1 MNKNKLNIKPYGI
14 RLALT
19 LMIIC
24 GTWKLYALLNDKTNQ
39 QAPLL
44 FTKLTMLAYSQ
55 EVLNID
61 IEEEV
66 ATSIKRLSMPLA
78 LVKQTMPFSKLID
91 RGSYEEE
98 LSGHFHIPEEE
109 ELITLEK
116 DNLYTPDLPTP
127 IKQQINLDQL
137 SDPQYLLNKI
147 YTGDR
152 NILTIDE
159 ELFEEWD
166 FKELA
171 QREFRIDESVE
182 GPKVLVFHTHAKELF
197 ADEETG
203 DLGVVA
209 VGNALEEILEEEYG
223 IETLH
228 VTDHFYENDTT
239 TSTDGCYERMEAV
252 IQTVLDQNPSIQICI
267 DLHRDGIEGDAKVTG
282 DLNGEEAA
290 KIMFVNG
297 MTRQKNQAGENV
309 PMKSLVNP
317 YLEDNLAFSLQM
329 QIEGMKYYPQLMRKI
344 YLKGYRY
351 SLNMKPMSLLI
362 EIGAQNETS
371 EEAIRTAEPIAHLL
385 AKVLEKD

>member
-1 MNKNKLNIKPYGI
+1 
-14 RLALT
+14 
-19 LMIIC
+19 
-24 GTWKLYALLNDKTNQ
+24 
-39 QAPLL
+39 
-44 FTKLTMLAYSQ
+44 
-55 EVLNID
+55 
-61 IEEEV
+61 
-66 ATSIKRLSMPLA
+66 
-78 LVKQTMPFSKLID
+78 
-91 RGSYEEE
+91 
-98 LSGHFHIPEEE
+98 
-109 ELITLEK
+109 
-116 DNLYTPDLPTP
+116 
-127 IKQQINLDQL
+127 
-137 SDPQYLLNKI
+137 
-147 YTGDR
+147 
-152 NILTIDE
+152 
-159 ELFEEWD
+159 
-166 FKELA
+166 
-171 QREFRIDESVE
+171 
-182 GPKVLVFHTHAKELF
+182 
-197 ADEETG
+197 
-203 DLGVVA
+203 
-209 VGNALEEILEEEYG
+209 
-223 IETLH
+223 
-228 VTDHFYENDTT
+228 
-239 TSTDGCYERMEAV
+239 MEAV